1 MLFFTEIWGLLSC
14 FKALDTLM
22 EFKIDTNET
31 YTLLLPQTAVLDAN
45 LAALMLEQTE
55 ELSEEGVE
63 NFIFDM
69 QQIASGDEVGLTA
82 MATLHERC
90 YEDERSLVF
99 TGIFGALLQQFKKE
113 QLHLVLNITPTLEEA
128 IDMVNMEILERDLY
142 NEEQP

>member
-1 MLFFTEIWGLLSC
+1 
-14 FKALDTLM
+14 M
-22 EFKIDTNET
+22 EFKIDTNDT
-31 YTLLLPQTAVLDAN
+31 YTLLLPQTLVLDAN
-45 LAALMLEQTE
+45 LAALMLEKTQELAE
-55 ELSEEGVE
+55 EEAE

-69 QQIASGDEVGLTA
+69 QQIETADEVGLTA

-99 TGIFGALLQQFKKE
+99 TGILGPLLQQFKKA

-128 IDMVNMEILERDLY
+128 IDMVNMEIMERDLY